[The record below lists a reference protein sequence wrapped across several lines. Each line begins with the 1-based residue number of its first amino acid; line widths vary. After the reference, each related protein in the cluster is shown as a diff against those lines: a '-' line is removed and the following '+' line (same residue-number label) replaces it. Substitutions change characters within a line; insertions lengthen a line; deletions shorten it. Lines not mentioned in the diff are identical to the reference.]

1 MRKASSIFR
10 MENQKSSSKLKMKK
24 RKASITFILAILCMG
39 FPSLLSAPMP
49 KLVHQMGKKMASFI
63 AAEKFLLFSL
73 LKAISRLFSE
83 KPAVSLE
90 AVAAG
95 AAIGAGSFLSYQRS
109 ICLFHADHVRF
120 FSYFF
125 KFFLIFGV

>member
-1 MRKASSIFR
+1 
-10 MENQKSSSKLKMKK
+10 
-24 RKASITFILAILCMG
+24 
-39 FPSLLSAPMP
+39 
-49 KLVHQMGKKMASFI
+49 MASFI

-95 AAIGAGSFLSYQRS
+95 AAIGAGSFLSDQRS
-109 ICLFHADHVRF
+109 ICLFHANHVRF